1 MTEFVYTIKSHPTSY
16 KGVNFR
22 SRLEATWAAFFDLCG
37 WYWEYEPVDL
47 PGWTPDFIL
56 DKRVAVEVKPIRENL
71 SDVSRFV
78 NSGWSEGMLL
88 LGLCPYDPKNS
99 VIGWSMGDVSWGFGA
114 SSDNSLGEG
123 YNGDLS
129 LRSEDGLATIH
140 YATDGSH
147 GGFYESVTI
156 WDNAH
161 NITQWKRA

>member
-1 MTEFVYTIKSHPTSY
+1 
-16 KGVNFR
+16 
-22 SRLEATWAAFFDLCG
+22 
-37 WYWEYEPVDL
+37 
-47 PGWTPDFIL
+47 
-56 DKRVAVEVKPIRENL
+56 
-71 SDVSRFV
+71 
-78 NSGWSEGMLL
+78 
-88 LGLCPYDPKNS
+88 
-99 VIGWSMGDVSWGFGA
+99 MGDVSWGFGA